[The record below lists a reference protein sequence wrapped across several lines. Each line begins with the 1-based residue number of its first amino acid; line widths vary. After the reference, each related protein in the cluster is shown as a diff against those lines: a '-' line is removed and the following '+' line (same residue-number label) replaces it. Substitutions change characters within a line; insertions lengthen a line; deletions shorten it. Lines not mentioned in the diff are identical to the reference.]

1 MNNNDQRSTI
11 NNQRIISL
19 ALQVGFDACG
29 ISRADS
35 LPERETQFRIWL
47 SKGYNA
53 EMAFLERNIEKRFD
67 PRELVPNAKSVIS
80 VLLSYYTGNPDIST
94 KPPKISRYATCTDYH
109 KVLKDK
115 LHLLLALIRK
125 EYGKVEG
132 RAFVDS
138 APVLEKNW
146 AARAGLGWI
155 GKNSLLITPKFGT
168 FVFIGELIIDLELS
182 PTTEGIEDRCGT
194 CTRCIDAC
202 PTNAIVSPRVINAN
216 KCISYLTIEKEST
229 LSVDER
235 NTLNGWVFGCDIC
248 QEACPW
254 NGKINIA
261 SSKEIQPNEQLLSL
275 SNDELRVLTEENFNA
290 IFKSSPIERVGFEK
304 FKSNLTGL

>member
-19 ALQVGFDACG
+19 AHQVGFDACG

-35 LPERETQFRIWL
+35 LPERETQFRSWL
-47 SKGYNA
+47 FKGYNA

-80 VLLSYYTGNPDIST
+80 VIISYYPGDPDIST
-94 KPPKISRYATCTDYH
+94 KQPKISRYAICPDYH

-125 EYGKVEG
+125 EFGKVEG

-138 APVLEKNW
+138 APVLEKTW
-146 AARAGLGWI
+146 AAKAGLGWI
-155 GKNSLLITPKFGT
+155 GKNSLLVSPKFGT
-168 FVFIGELIIDLELS
+168 FVFIGELIIDLELDS
-182 PTTEGIEDRCGT
+182 AEERIEDRCGT

-202 PTNAIVSPRVINAN
+202 PTKAIVSPRVINTN
-216 KCISYLTIEKEST
+216 KCIAFLTIEKDST
-229 LSVDER
+229 LSTEEK
-235 NTLNGWVFGCDIC
+235 NSLNGWAYGCDIC

-254 NGKINIA
+254 NAKIQPSMSID
-261 SSKEIQPNEQLLSL
+261 IQPNNEILTLSNDDLLSL
-275 SNDELRVLTEENFNA
+275 PEDQFNV
-290 IFKSSPIERVGFEK
+290 IFKSTPLSRTGFQK
-304 FKSNLTGL
+304 IKSNISSC